1 MEDFEVGN
9 FGLVARFHKNF
20 EPCLDESG
28 SASAEDG
35 LLAKKIGLGFFFEG
49 GLEEASAG
57 GADPSG
63 PGHGNRAGLAGGVLL
78 HREEGRNA
86 TSLDILAAND
96 MSWAFGGDK
105 DDVDIFGWLNG
116 LIVNGEAVAEEEA
129 LTFAKIGG
137 DVLLVDGGNFQV
149 GYSNENDI
157 GAANGFS
164 SGQDFKAVFF
174 GDGDRFAAFVET
186 DGDFDAAIF
195 EVKGVGVALGAE
207 ANDGGFSAKK
217 GGKAG
222 VTVVVDSGGHM
233 VISCSGWWFSMG

>member
-9 FGLVARFHKNF
+9 FRLVARFHENF

-28 SASAEDG
+28 SSSAEDG
-35 LLAKKIGLGFFFEG
+35 LLTEKIGLGFFFEG
-49 GLEEASAG
+49 GLEEASAS

-63 PGHGNRAGLAGGVLL
+63 PGHSNRASLAGGVLL

-86 TSLDILAAND
+86 TSLDILASND

-116 LIVNGEAVAEEEA
+116 FIVNGEAVAEEEA
-129 LTFAKIGG
+129 LTLAKIGG

-149 GYSNENDI
+149 GHSNENDI

-164 SGQDFKAVFF
+164 SGEDFKAVFF
-174 GDGDRFAAFVET
+174 GDGDRFAAFVES

-195 EVKGVGVALGAE
+195 EIKSMSVALGAE

-233 VISCSGWWFSMG
+233 VISCSGWWFIMG

>member
-1 MEDFEVGN
+1 MKDFEVGN

-28 SASAEDG
+28 SSSAEDG
-35 LLAKKIGLGFFFEG
+35 LLTEKIGLGFFFEG

-63 PGHGNRAGLAGGVLL
+63 PGHSNRAGLACGILL
-78 HREEGRNA
+78 HGEEGRDA
-86 TSLDILAAND
+86 TSFDILSAND

-116 LIVNGEAVAEEEA
+116 FIVNGKAVAEEEA
-129 LTFAKIGG
+129 LTLAKIGG
-137 DVLLVDGGNFQV
+137 DVLLVNGGNFQV
-149 GYSNENDI
+149 GHSNEDDI
-157 GAANGFS
+157 GAADSFS
-164 SGQDFKAVFF
+164 SRQDFKSVFL
-174 GDGDRFAAFVET
+174 GDGDRFAAFVEA

-222 VTVVVDSGGHM
+222 VSVVVDSGGHR